1 VSAEPRSALREG
13 SALAL
18 LGISKR
24 FGGALA
30 LDGAD
35 LRVRTGTI
43 HALLGENGAGKTTL
57 MRIAFGLVRPDTG
70 SIRVRGQSVMLRSP
84 ADAIA
89 AGVGMVHQ
97 HYTTVAAM
105 SVLENVALGGRGR
118 FDASQAA
125 ARVRALG
132 AQVGLDI
139 DPDARVGELSVSAQQ
154 RVEIL
159 KAVARDATL
168 LILDEPTAV
177 LAPAEADEL
186 LRWLRRF
193 ADDGGT
199 VVLITHK
206 LAEAVAWADDV
217 TVLRAGRTVLSGPRG
232 EASIESIATAM
243 LGASQPTSRALRG
256 SGAEGAVVARAT
268 RLTIRDTRGLTRIQE
283 ASFEVRAGEIVGV
296 AGVDGAGHSELLRAL
311 ARRLPISSGSLM
323 LPGSIAFVPE
333 DRQRDAL
340 LLDFSLTENVALGRA
355 GTRRGLVPWKALAHR
370 TGTLLSAFDVRGGTP
385 GSYAAAL
392 SGGNQQRLV
401 LARELDGSP
410 ELVVAMDPTRGLDIR
425 AAAAVQDR
433 LRAARDSGAAVV
445 VYSSDLDEVIGLA
458 SRVLV
463 VHQGRVS
470 EQMPDRATVG
480 AAMLGLDA

>member
-1 VSAEPRSALREG
+1 VSAEPGSALGDG

-57 MRIAFGLVRPDTG
+57 MRIAFGLVRPDAG
-70 SIRVRGQSVMLRSP
+70 SVSVRGQPVTLRSP

-97 HYTTVAAM
+97 HYTTVPAM
-105 SVLENVALGGRGR
+105 SVLENIALGGRGR
-118 FDASQAA
+118 FEAGLTA
-125 ARVRALG
+125 ARVRSLG
-132 AQVGLDI
+132 AQVGLEV
-139 DPDARVGELSVSAQQ
+139 DPGARVGDLSVSAQQ

-193 ADDGGT
+193 ADDGRT

-217 TVLRAGRTVLSGPRG
+217 TVLRAGRTVLSGPRR
-232 EASIESIATAM
+232 EASIVSYRSPRQCWVS
-243 LGASQPTSRALRG
+243 LNRSRAR
-256 SGAEGAVVARAT
+256 SGGRAV
-268 RLTIRDTRGLTRIQE
+268 E
-283 ASFEVRAGEIVGV
+283 APW
-296 AGVDGAGHSELLRAL
+296 LRA
-311 ARRLPISSGSLM
+311 RR
-323 LPGSIAFVPE
+323 
-333 DRQRDAL
+333 
-340 LLDFSLTENVALGRA
+340 
-355 GTRRGLVPWKALAHR
+355 
-370 TGTLLSAFDVRGGTP
+370 
-385 GSYAAAL
+385 
-392 SGGNQQRLV
+392 
-401 LARELDGSP
+401 
-410 ELVVAMDPTRGLDIR
+410 
-425 AAAAVQDR
+425 
-433 LRAARDSGAAVV
+433 
-445 VYSSDLDEVIGLA
+445 A
-458 SRVLV
+458 SRSET
-463 VHQGRVS
+463 RV
-470 EQMPDRATVG
+470 A
-480 AAMLGLDA
+480 